1 MNRSKFG
8 QTSSFGLPSEATG
21 VSSSSSLLWMQ
32 RSQAGGVLMVKDNS
46 HLRTIVNQD
55 GAAVLDTKLGSIATL
70 NSTGAY
76 VWQGLERGESL
87 ETIVANLSRETGE
100 QPEVVERDVRDFVET
115 LRTQQLLSH

>member
-1 MNRSKFG
+1 
-8 QTSSFGLPSEATG
+8 
-21 VSSSSSLLWMQ
+21 
-32 RSQAGGVLMVKDNS
+32 MVTDNS

-55 GAAVLDTKLGSIATL
+55 GAAVLDTKLGSISTL

-100 QPEVVERDVRDFVET
+100 QPEVVGRDVRDFVET
-115 LRTQQLLSH
+115 LRAQQLLSH